1 MTLDEEPMAILGVQ
15 NLGKAYKQYFTRWS
29 RLAEWCLPESRPRHQ
44 LHWALQGVSFQVD
57 PGQAVGIVGMN
68 GAGKS
73 TLLKMIV
80 GTTVPT
86 TGSVDIGGRVAA
98 LLELG
103 MGFHPDFTGR
113 QNVVMAGQL
122 SGFQLD
128 EIQAFIPEV
137 EAFAEIG
144 PYFDQPVRTY
154 SSGMLMRLAFA
165 AATVR
170 RPEILIVDE
179 ALSVGDAYFQ
189 HKSFDK
195 IRKHRESGTTLLIVS
210 HDRIAIQS
218 ICDRV
223 IVLHEGRI
231 VKQGDPEEAMDFY
244 HALMAERDVG
254 LIRQERNAYGKVK
267 TTSGGGEMT
276 VCGIRLLNE
285 GGKAVDAVECGT
297 PVKLEIEAVANEPVA
312 EAVMGFMIKDRFGQI
327 MYGINTYRLGQSI
340 GNLSAGDQ
348 VICSFDFRVNLGKGH
363 YSVSTAISKIESHL
377 SNNYEWC
384 DGGFIFSVLN
394 TKKPDFVG
402 SVALDPALSIR
413 HFPHASQS
421 RKSVHF
427 LE

>member
-1 MTLDEEPMAILGVQ
+1 MAILRVK
-15 NLGKAYKQYFTRWS
+15 NLGKAYKQYFSRWA
-29 RLAEWCLPESRPRHQ
+29 RLAEWCLPVARPRHR
-44 LHWALQGVSFQVD
+44 LNWALQGVSFEID
-57 PGQAVGIVGMN
+57 SGQAVGIVGMN

-80 GTTVPT
+80 GTTLPT
-86 TGSVDIGGRVAA
+86 TGTIEISGRVAA

-103 MGFHPDFTGR
+103 MGFHSDFTGR
-113 QNVVMAGQL
+113 QNVVMTGQL
-122 SGFQLD
+122 SGFLLD
-128 EIQAFIPEV
+128 EIQSVIPEI

-144 PYFDQPVRTY
+144 DYFDQPVRTY

-165 AATVR
+165 AATAK

-218 ICDRV
+218 ICDRA
-223 IVLHEGRI
+223 IVLHEGKV
-231 VKQGDPEEAMDFY
+231 VKEGDPGEAMDFY
-244 HALMAERDVG
+244 HALMSERDVG

-267 TTSGGGEMT
+267 TTSGGGEMA
-276 VCGIRLLNE
+276 VFEIQLLTE
-285 GGKAVDAVECGT
+285 DGKAVDAVESGT
-297 PVKLEIEAVANEPVA
+297 PVQLEIKAVANEPVS

-327 MYGINTYRLGQSI
+327 VYGINTYRMGQSI
-340 GNLSAGDQ
+340 ENLSPGDQ
-348 VICSFDFRVNLGKGH
+348 LICSFDFKVNLGKGN

-384 DGGFIFSVLN
+384 DGGFFFSVLN
-394 TKKPDFVG
+394 TRKPDFVG
-402 SVALDPALSIR
+402 TVALDTNLSIR
-413 HFPHASQS
+413 LLHARSQTRQS
-421 RKSVHF
+421 SGHF
-427 LE
+427 LA